1 MTNSKDGDYY
11 LKLLIHPAFG
21 SPALL
26 TVNTWPAGAFPP
38 TVTEEKWDQ
47 SNSRDSGKFS
57 FLYFKVYLRKIQ
69 GKSEKSV
76 NAQSFKSHVKP
87 VPTLPSILRILSS
100 TYIGHLIP
108 HSYQLIGWP
117 FARESGSRIG
127 LCWKILGYT
136 IWTLAQWS
144 NEGCIVCESG
154 LFFCLTASPSSGMC
168 LAFDQKQHLHTWS
181 VRSHRSSFVLFWRHY
196 LKNTYFLHETQEHF
210 FVSCLQIFDWLK
222 TNSVNELNPIV
233 AAKNKTVGHTCGA
246 SMHPQLKATFEY
258 CIHYVHE

>member
-1 MTNSKDGDYY
+1 MLKVVNLYCFPCVFIILQTTEVNKKLRDSTTGLPSHLLHYSKGDQQQGRWLLFKTPDPSRIWISSAVDCKY
-11 LKLLIHPAFG
+11 L
-21 SPALL
+21 
-26 TVNTWPAGAFPP
+26 TRRCFP
-38 TVTEEKWDQ
+38 
-47 SNSRDSGKFS
+47 SNSHRGKVRPEQLERQREV

-117 FARESGSRIG
+117 FALESGSRIG

-154 LFFCLTASPSSGMC
+154 LFFCLTASPGSGMC

-210 FVSCLQIFDWLK
+210 FVSCLQIFD
-222 TNSVNELNPIV
+222 
-233 AAKNKTVGHTCGA
+233 
-246 SMHPQLKATFEY
+246 
-258 CIHYVHE
+258 